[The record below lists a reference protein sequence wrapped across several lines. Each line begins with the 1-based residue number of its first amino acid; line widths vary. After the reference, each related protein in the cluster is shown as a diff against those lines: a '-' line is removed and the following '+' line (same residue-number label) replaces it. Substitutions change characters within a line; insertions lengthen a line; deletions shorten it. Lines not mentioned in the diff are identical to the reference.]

1 MALPSW
7 YAFDVI
13 LQGQGVASLEGWS
26 TGCVGRAHLV
36 PAAGE
41 RPPRA
46 LGLDLSLSAGMMHV
60 PGTVLGWILPPW
72 EGGPIRLPSCHLLI
86 ACHGEAASPVFSFLF
101 FFWVE
106 EASHASQTCQ
116 VQQYQQTAEGNLWGR
131 GIHSTT
137 HNRGSCFAI
146 ASDECLTLWQ
156 PNGPSLRSGQDP
168 TSHGTRHMHHA

>member
-46 LGLDLSLSAGMMHV
+46 LGLDLSLSSGMMHV

-86 ACHGEAASPVFSFLF
+86 PCHGEAASPVLVCLF
-101 FFWVE
+101 VVCGKKPYKS
-106 EASHASQTCQ
+106 AKLANCS
-116 VQQYQQTAEGNLWGR
+116 N
-131 GIHSTT
+131 I
-137 HNRGSCFAI
+137 
-146 ASDECLTLWQ
+146 
-156 PNGPSLRSGQDP
+156 SGQP
-168 TSHGTRHMHHA
+168 KETSGIGASTARLTMGEAASPWQAMSI